1 MTGYEST
8 KAFPSESSSGGIY
21 IVFYVFWAGNL
32 IFPPYLAA
40 RAGSEVIPAM
50 AGFLISAVG
59 FPVLGVAA
67 VALSG
72 GLEKL
77 SGRVGKSFALIFT
90 LTAYL
95 AIGPFLAIPRTASTS
110 FEMTVLPILT
120 GAGVHLGAPLG
131 GTGMTVQFGAQLGYS
146 LVFFGTALLLSFH
159 PETLSERLGKV
170 MCPALLVLIAV
181 LFTGSLIWSMGAPG
195 APEAE
200 FAAGASVRG
209 FTEGYQTMD
218 TLAALNFGIII
229 ALNIKNKG
237 ISREDSVV
245 RETVKAGAVAG
256 VLLSLVYAALAFI
269 GGPVGQQAGEGANGA
284 RILTFVAGNLFGASG
299 MVILGVIFFIA
310 CLNTC
315 VGLISCCSQ
324 YFSTLA
330 PKISYRV
337 WAVIFALVSLLISS
351 AGLDRILKYSVPVLN
366 AIYPIAIVLIALAF
380 ASRAAGKRT
389 WVYRLSILFTAVVSV
404 VWALDQARISMFG
417 LTGLIRQLPGYEP
430 GLGWILPA
438 VAGGLLGLL
447 IPGEAAE
454 KEE

>member
-1 MTGYEST
+1 MKVQKLSLQNLLLVGFTLFSMFFG
-8 KAFPSESSSGGIY
+8 
-21 IVFYVFWAGNL
+21 AGNL

-284 RILTFVAGNLFGASG
+284 RILTFVAGNLFGASV

>member
-1 MTGYEST
+1 M
-8 KAFPSESSSGGIY
+8 
-21 IVFYVFWAGNL
+21 
-32 IFPPYLAA
+32 
-40 RAGSEVIPAM
+40 
-50 AGFLISAVG
+50 
-59 FPVLGVAA
+59 
-67 VALSG
+67 
-72 GLEKL
+72 
-77 SGRVGKSFALIFT
+77 
-90 LTAYL
+90 
-95 AIGPFLAIPRTASTS
+95 
-110 FEMTVLPILT
+110 
-120 GAGVHLGAPLG
+120 
-131 GTGMTVQFGAQLGYS
+131 
-146 LVFFGTALLLSFH
+146 
-159 PETLSERLGKV
+159 
-170 MCPALLVLIAV
+170 
-181 LFTGSLIWSMGAPG
+181 
-195 APEAE
+195 
-200 FAAGASVRG
+200 
-209 FTEGYQTMD
+209 
-218 TLAALNFGIII
+218 
-229 ALNIKNKG
+229 
-237 ISREDSVV
+237 